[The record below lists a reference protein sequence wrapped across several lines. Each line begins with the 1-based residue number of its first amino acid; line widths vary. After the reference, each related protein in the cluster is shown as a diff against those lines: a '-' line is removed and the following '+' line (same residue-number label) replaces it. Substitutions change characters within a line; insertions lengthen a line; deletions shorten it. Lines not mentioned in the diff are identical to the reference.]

1 MKQNKQKKIY
11 LPEYEEL
18 VKALCEVLFHDL
30 ISRSSSEL
38 TNYKKKIGMQVC
50 IKEKNYANEINI
62 PILSVSKTERK
73 SFLKSNYSPEVAKFT
88 FYLPGQTIEIIV
100 DGLLGNENIAIAMIV
115 VSRITK
121 IATCK
126 LICNLRKNEVKLPS
140 CLCRKGHYLKTF
152 LDYYQ

>member
-11 LPEYEEL
+11 FPEQEEL

-30 ISRSSSEL
+30 ISRSYSERA
-38 TNYKKKIGMQVC
+38 NDKIRIGMQVC
-50 IKEKNYANEINI
+50 IREKNYANEINI
-62 PILSVSKTERK
+62 PISLVSETDREY
-73 SFLKSNYSPEVAKFT
+73 FLKSNFSPEVAKLT

-100 DGLLGNENIAIAMIV
+100 DGLLEKENIAIAMIV